1 MLSPENK
8 ATYSI
13 LLKNKYFVY
22 LFFRRI
28 EYVALLIKQKQKQTK
43 KTTKGKIKFTNQ

>member
-28 EYVALLIKQKQKQTK
+28 EYVALLPKQKQKQTK

>member
-22 LFFRRI
+22 MFFRRI
-28 EYVALLIKQKQKQTK
+28 EYVALLPKEKPKQTK
-43 KTTKGKIKFTNQ
+43 NSTKGKIKFTNQ